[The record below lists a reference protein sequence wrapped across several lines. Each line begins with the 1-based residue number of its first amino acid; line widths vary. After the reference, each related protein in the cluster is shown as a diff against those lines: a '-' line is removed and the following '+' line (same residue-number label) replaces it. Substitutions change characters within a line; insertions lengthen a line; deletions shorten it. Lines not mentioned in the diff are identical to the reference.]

1 MIPFDKPVNCNKCGQ
16 QFTVDDS
23 RLGSIL
29 DGDLE
34 VQFFSCPACGA
45 RYHILTTDST
55 MRDLIDRRKYIQLKI
70 RLARAKKLKVS
81 TFKKYMKEYE
91 QIKKEQEKMLL
102 KLRAKGEKILH
113 GKELGDGT

>member
-1 MIPFDKPVNCNKCGQ
+1 MVTLEKPVNCNKCGQ

-34 VQFFSCPACGA
+34 VQFFSCPTCGTK
-45 RYHILTTDST
+45 YHILTTDST

-70 RLARAKKLKVS
+70 RLAIAKKLKKN

-91 QIKKEQEKMLL
+91 QIKKEQEKMLP
-102 KLRAKGEKILH
+102 KLRAKGEKILC
-113 GKELGDGT
+113 GKEFGDGT